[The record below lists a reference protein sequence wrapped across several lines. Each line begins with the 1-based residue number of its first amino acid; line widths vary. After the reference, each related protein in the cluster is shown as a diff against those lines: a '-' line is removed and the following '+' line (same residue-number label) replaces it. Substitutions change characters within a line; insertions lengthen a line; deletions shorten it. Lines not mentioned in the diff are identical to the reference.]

1 MDINKITLLKLKL
14 NIKNADGSKVK
25 IGKFQAN
32 FITK

>member
-25 IGKFQAN
+25 
-32 FITK
+32 TKPLGNYYLH